1 MSEPRIVQGNGE
13 VVVQCAGGSKWCSV
27 LLWEDVAPAERRL
40 ALVKRK
46 DTGQVFAAKRKL
58 DGWIELSWGDVMDAL
73 ARDAR
78 TQDNVIEMLARAAVG
93 E

>member
-13 VVVQCAGGSKWCSV
+13 VVVECAGGSKWCSV
-27 LLWEDVAPAERRL
+27 LLWEDVPPTERRL
-40 ALVKRK
+40 ALVRRK

-58 DGWIELSWGDVMDAL
+58 DGWIELSWVDVMDAL
-73 ARDAR
+73 SRDAR
-78 TQDNVIEMLARAAVG
+78 KQDDVIKMLARAAVG

>member
-13 VVVQCAGGSKWCSV
+13 VVVQCADGSKWCSV

-46 DTGQVFAAKRKL
+46 DTAQVFAAKRKL
-58 DGWIELSWGDVMDAL
+58 DGWIELSWVDVMDAL